1 MTTTDYLVKSMNK
14 DGMFRAYAVNAT
26 QLVEKAHEIHDT
38 WSASSAAL
46 GRTLI
51 GTLLLATSSL
61 QGEAGMTV
69 KIQGNG
75 PVGFIV
81 ADGTAQGTVKGYMG
95 NPHVSLPANAQGKID
110 VGQAVGNQGT
120 LSVTKMAPGD
130 KTPYTGEVKLV
141 SGELGDDFTYYL
153 AQSEQIPSAM
163 GLSVFV
169 KSDESIE
176 VAGGFMIQVMPGAS
190 DEAIAKLESRLK
202 DLPMVSQMLREG
214 DTPEDILKRIFED
227 DLKIL
232 ETMPVRYECDC
243 SKERF
248 AHALASI
255 APKDLKKIID
265 EDHHAETVCQ
275 FCGKKYDF
283 DEDELKQIYAQVT
296 AKDDQESETAEKDDT
311 DKK

>member
-1 MTTTDYLVKSMNK
+1 MKSTDYLVKSISK
-14 DGMFRAYAVNAT
+14 DGKFRAYAVNAS

-51 GTLLLATSSL
+51 GTLLLATASL

-69 KIQGNG
+69 KIQGDG

-95 NPHVSLPANAQGKID
+95 NNHVSLPANEKGKID
-110 VGQAVGNQGT
+110 VSGAVGKHGT
-120 LSVTKMAPGD
+120 LSVTQMAPGD
-130 KTPYTGEVKLV
+130 KTPYTGQVNLV

-153 AQSEQIPSAM
+153 AQSEQIPSAV

-169 KSDESIE
+169 NPDESIE
-176 VAGGFMIQVMPGAS
+176 VAGGFMIQVLPGAS
-190 DEAIAKLESRLK
+190 DEEISKLEKKLK
-202 DLPMVSQMLREG
+202 DLPLVSEMLRDG
-214 DTPEDILKRIFED
+214 DTPEDILKRIFGD
-227 DLKIL
+227 QLKIL
-232 ETMPVRYECDC
+232 DRMPVSYRCDC

-255 APKDLKKIID
+255 AKKDLEKMIN
-265 EDHHAETVCQ
+265 EDHHAEAVCQ
-275 FCGKKYDF
+275 FCGKKYEF
-283 DEDELKQIYAQVT
+283 SEQELKDIYD
-296 AKDDQESETAEKDDT
+296 KMDQEESK
-311 DKK
+311 